1 MFVIRKEFGYAKFR
15 VQSKACRSRIFQGYL
30 SRQINIFTINGNYN
44 VYPLH
49 VDSQNLYC
57 TENGTMLAMI
67 VPLGHITSIQCVI

>member
-1 MFVIRKEFGYAKFR
+1 MQNLEYSQRLVGPEY
-15 VQSKACRSRIFQGYL
+15 FQGYL
-30 SRQINIFTINGNYN
+30 SRQINIIFTINGNYN

>member
-1 MFVIRKEFGYAKFR
+1 MQNLEYSQRLVGPEY
-15 VQSKACRSRIFQGYL
+15 FQGYL

-49 VDSQNLYC
+49 VDSQNIYC

>member
-1 MFVIRKEFGYAKFR
+1 MQNLEYSQRLVYPEY
-15 VQSKACRSRIFQGYL
+15 FQGYL